1 MPMIRSLLRIVR
13 ADDAGYYRAR
23 ALQEQV
29 AAQKANCEAA
39 RKSHDQLAMMFR
51 FRALMSPE
59 AAQPGSD
66 PFRENVL
73 EAVS

>member
-1 MPMIRSLLRIVR
+1 MIRPLLRIVR

-51 FRALMSPE
+51 FRALMSP
-59 AAQPGSD
+59 AGPQLGAD
-66 PFRENVL
+66 PFEERAL